1 MMRFFPFGKRPLH
14 RPIAAPQRFRLLFA
28 LVSAQMLLSFVLILE
43 FIAYDVRGYDNI
55 PWEIVEMFEL
65 AEALS
70 AILSIGVGIYVI
82 FFLLRRNFHVETQLQ
97 AASGAMH
104 ALMLQRFAEW
114 QLSPSETE
122 VALFTIKGMSTA
134 EMARLRGTSEG
145 TIKAQTAAVYRKAG
159 VGNRTQLLGLFVEEL
174 IGGPITLPTPEPVV
188 VSGA

>member
-14 RPIAAPQRFRLLFA
+14 RPIAAPQRFRLLLA

-43 FIAYDVRGYDNI
+43 FIAYDIRGYDNI

-70 AILSIGVGIYVI
+70 AVVSIGVGIYVI

-97 AASGAMH
+97 ATSGAMH
-104 ALMLQRFAEW
+104 ALMLQRFSEW

-174 IGGPITLPTPEPVV
+174 IGGPITLPTPEPAV
-188 VSGA
+188 AREA